1 MRMRPG
7 TVLTTALLAA
17 ALTGCTAAP
26 ALAPAPAAPTSTAIA
41 APPSATATTA
51 PAPSTV
57 DIAATTE
64 APPLSREVLGSA
76 EPGDDA
82 QFGALVT
89 ELSLRFPA
97 QYIEGAWRADEVPH
111 ARVVLLGPVPEQV
124 RQLLEAAPLSV
135 DVITTTGPS
144 LEESDAAIAR
154 VFALLKKH
162 DAGMSASGGYEQLER
177 RYTIDYTAASPIDP
191 AAVGRMLDGAAARL
205 SYLGTEPLPGTG
217 PQAEAL

>member
-17 ALTGCTAAP
+17 ALAGCTAAP
-26 ALAPAPAAPTSTAIA
+26 ALAPTPAAPTSTAVA
-41 APPSATATTA
+41 TPPSAAAAIA

-64 APPLSREVLGSA
+64 APPLSQEILGSA

-82 QFGALVT
+82 QFGTLVT
-89 ELSLRFPA
+89 ELSLRFPG
-97 QYIEGAWRADEVPH
+97 QYIEGEWRADEVPQ
-111 ARVVLLGPVPEQV
+111 ARVVLLGPVPEEV

-135 DVITTTGPS
+135 EVVTTAGPS
-144 LEESDAAIAR
+144 LEESNAAIAR
-154 VFALLKKH
+154 VFELLKEH
-162 DAGMSASGGYEQLER
+162 DAGMSAGGGYDQHEQ
-177 RYTIDYTAASPIDP
+177 RYSIDYTAASEIDREAVS
-191 AAVGRMLDGAAARL
+191 AALDGAAVRL
-205 SYLGTEPLPGTG
+205 TYLGTQPAGG